1 LCVLEKAILLYNQEK
16 YMDYSPNFAVLYKN
30 IYDLYHLPENKSK
43 LLFHGWH
50 HIQFVHRKAIEFAKF
65 LDGDVEKV
73 AVASL
78 VHDLNYIFSDK
89 LEPEAARAQIVK
101 YITKA
106 GYRPEYA
113 KEIADLIEDGHLA
126 YRGSRKLS
134 NEAKALADADTLF
147 KAIPT
152 TPILF
157 ASKFITQNKYDIEKL
172 GHKVVEEQKP
182 LMDGGAYFY
191 TDFAKKKYLKWAKT
205 NLKMWENVL
214 ESLNDKDI
222 REMLNTASKLG
233 II

>member
-1 LCVLEKAILLYNQEK
+1 MNNIFSN
-16 YMDYSPNFAVLYKN
+16 NFTTFYKN

-50 HIQFVHRKAIEFAKF
+50 HIQFVHNKGIEFAKF
-65 LDGDVEKV
+65 LECDVEKV

-89 LEPEAARAQIVK
+89 LEPEAARTQIIK
-101 YITKA
+101 YVTES
-106 GYRPEYA
+106 GYKVEYA
-113 KEIADLIEDGHLA
+113 EGVADLIEDGHLA
-126 YRGSRKLS
+126 YRGSRELS

-157 ASKFITQNKYDIEKL
+157 ASKFITQNKYDIGKL
-172 GHKVVEEQKP
+172 GHKVIDEQKP
-182 LMDGGAYFY
+182 LMDSDTYFY
-191 TDFAKKKYLKWAKT
+191 TEIAKQKYLKWAKT
-205 NLKMWENVL
+205 NLEMWENVL
-214 ESLNDKDI
+214 ESLEDKDI
-222 REMLNTASKLG
+222 QEMLSTASELG

>member
-1 LCVLEKAILLYNQEK
+1 
-16 YMDYSPNFAVLYKN
+16 MDFSENFNIFYKN
-30 IYDLYHLPENKSK
+30 IYDLYHLPKHRSK

-50 HIQFVHRKAIEFAKF
+50 HIQFVHHKAIEFAEF
-65 LDGDVEKV
+65 LKCDVEKV

-101 YITKA
+101 YVTYAK
-106 GYRPEYA
+106 YQPEYA
-113 KEIADLIEDGHLA
+113 EEVANLIEAGHLA
-126 YRGSRKLS
+126 YRGTRELS

-172 GHKVVEEQKP
+172 GHKVIDEQKP
-182 LMDGGAYFY
+182 LMDSGMYFY
-191 TDFAKKKYLKWAKT
+191 TELAKKKYLGWAKT
-205 NLKMWENVL
+205 NLEIWQNVL
-214 ESLNDKDI
+214 ESLDDKDV
-222 REMLNTASKLG
+222 REMLSTASELG